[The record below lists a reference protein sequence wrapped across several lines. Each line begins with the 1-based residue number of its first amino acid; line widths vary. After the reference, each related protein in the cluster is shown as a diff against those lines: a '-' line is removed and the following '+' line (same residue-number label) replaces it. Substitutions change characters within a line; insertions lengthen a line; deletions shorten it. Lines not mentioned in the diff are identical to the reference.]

1 MKKIIRFLSLLGAL
15 IMLLGTV
22 SAFAMT
28 PYTTYTYSM
37 DGFIAYSPDAYT
49 PDRVLDYQAMQ
60 LDSVLNDP
68 RDMFVDQ
75 DTNYVYLADTK
86 NNRIVVLNQY
96 LQFVRSISNF
106 VNDQG
111 VPDGFTNPSGVFANA
126 KEIYVC
132 DTDANRI
139 VVFDIDGNFE
149 LNADPKSVLEVSYI
163 GFRPHDYLQE
173 QRLRH
178 AKVLLTGSALSIEQ
192 IAEQS
197 GFNSASHF
205 SRVFRN
211 REKMTPSKF
220 RSMNF

>member
-37 DGFIAYSPDAYT
+37 DGFNAYT

-111 VPDGFTNPSGVFANA
+111 VPDSLLQPQGVYVREGVRARFKKVNILYEYDGGYVVELDTSSTSNLWPED
-126 KEIYVC
+126 EIILTSDDIY
-132 DTDANRI
+132 AGK
-139 VVFDIDGNFE
+139 VFE
-149 LNADPKSVLEVSYI
+149 
-163 GFRPHDYLQE
+163 
-173 QRLRH
+173 
-178 AKVLLTGSALSIEQ
+178 
-192 IAEQS
+192 
-197 GFNSASHF
+197 
-205 SRVFRN
+205 
-211 REKMTPSKF
+211 
-220 RSMNF
+220 